1 MKSVTSQR
9 RRFASGRAGRTLV
22 ALLALLLVVALV
34 AIAVGC
40 GGDDGGTA
48 ASPSAGGAIK
58 TGGVLKIGSQP
69 GNVNFDPA
77 LFAGAVPDI
86 LLQQQIYEKLVTLGQ
101 DLSVQPTLATKWD
114 SPDGKVWTF
123 TLRDGVKFSNGQD
136 FTSADVV
143 YTMDRLRS
151 KKLGSAMADVY
162 VNIKD
167 VSATDPTT
175 VTFTLKS
182 VDSEFPASLTD
193 YHTLMLCKTVSDPKK
208 NAVGTGPFVLE
219 SISAED
225 RAILKKNPN
234 YWGTDADGT
243 KLPYLDEIDIVYS
256 PDPAG
261 QIEGLQGGTL
271 NWVGGLTAEQKQA
284 VEANT
289 SLKTITTNTNYC
301 FELQIRTDQKPGSD
315 LKVRQAIMAGTDRQA
330 IVDLVAPG
338 LAEAGNGTLVGPGY
352 KDYYLDS
359 PVPFDQAKAKQ
370 LLADAG
376 YANGV
381 KIKLVAQT
389 ADPVP
394 AIATAWQAQMK
405 EIGIDVSIQQ
415 VPPDVFYAYGGPGQ
429 LVPGRLQHR
438 RLRHAGCAQQLLPA
452 RPRDRRVVQ
461 LLALERPGL
470 RQHRQADRAGARR
483 HQARRPLQA
492 GAADPAGPG
501 ADDELPGPDGCRRPD
516 VDHRR
521 HRHGARLAADA
532 LPRGAFHRM
541 TRTRPVPPRLT
552 AGGAKMERGPVA
564 APSPSVTMETTL

>member
-167 VSATDPTT
+167 VSAPDPAT

-193 YHTLMLCKTVSDPKK
+193 YHTLMLCKTVSNPKK

-338 LAEAGNGTLVGPGY
+338 LAQAGNGTLVGPGY

-359 PVPFDQAKAKQ
+359 SVPFDQAKAKQ

-415 VPPDVFYAYGGPGQ
+415 VPPDVFYATEGQDNWYQAAYSIVDYGTRAVPNNYFQ
-429 LVPGRLQHR
+429 LALVTGGSYNYSRWSDSDFDSIAKQIALELDATKRADLYKQ
-438 RLRHAGCAQQLLPA
+438 AQQILQDQVPMMNFL
-452 RPRDRRVVQ
+452 VQ
-461 LLALERPGL
+461 TAV
-470 RQHRQADRAGARR
+470 AGQTSTIDGIAI
-483 HQARRPLQA
+483 A
-492 GAADPAGPG
+492 
-501 ADDELPGPDGCRRPD
+501 PDWPQ
-516 VDHRR
+516 
-521 HRHGARLAADA
+521 
-532 LPRGAFHRM
+532 
-541 TRTRPVPPRLT
+541 
-552 AGGAKMERGPVA
+552 
-564 APSPSVTMETTL
+564 TLFREAHFTE

>member
-167 VSATDPTT
+167 VSAPDPAT

-193 YHTLMLCKTVSDPKK
+193 YHTLMLCKTVSNPKK

-338 LAEAGNGTLVGPGY
+338 LAQAGQRHARRPRLQGLLSRFVGAVRPGEGQAAARRRR
-352 KDYYLDS
+352 LRERRQ
-359 PVPFDQAKAKQ
+359 DQARRTDRRPRARHRHR
-370 LLADAG
+370 LAG
-376 YANGV
+376 
-381 KIKLVAQT
+381 
-389 ADPVP
+389 AD
-394 AIATAWQAQMK
+394 
-405 EIGIDVSIQQ
+405 EGD
-415 VPPDVFYAYGGPGQ
+415 
-429 LVPGRLQHR
+429 RHR
-438 RLRHAGCAQQLLPA
+438 RLH
-452 RPRDRRVVQ
+452 
-461 LLALERPGL
+461 
-470 RQHRQADRAGARR
+470 
-483 HQARRPLQA
+483 
-492 GAADPAGPG
+492 PAGPAG
-501 ADDELPGPDGCRRPD
+501 RVLRR
-516 VDHRR
+516 RR
-521 HRHGARLAADA
+521 ARTT
-532 LPRGAFHRM
+532 G
-541 TRTRPVPPRLT
+541 TRPPSASSTT
-552 AGGAKMERGPVA
+552 ARGLCPTTTSS
-564 APSPSVTMETTL
+564 SPS